1 MENKENITEEV
12 KEEIKVETHAEET
25 SAEEPKEAKK
35 EKKTENKKHKAEVE
49 KLKAELEAEK
59 EKTKAAEDKYL
70 RCAAEYDNFRRRSQK
85 EREGIYSDAKADAVK
100 ELLPMIDNLQRA
112 TGYTEADKV
121 AEGVQMI
128 LKTLPDVL
136 SKLGVEAYGEAGEQF
151 DPNIHN
157 AVMHEDNPE
166 KGENE
171 IVSVF
176 QQGYR
181 LGDKIIRYA
190 MVTVA
195 N

>member
-1 MENKENITEEV
+1 MENKENIAEEV
-12 KEEIKVETHAEET
+12 VEEVAAEET
-25 SAEEPKEAKK
+25 DAEEPKETKK
-35 EKKTENKKHKAEVE
+35 DKKAENKKHKAEIE
-49 KLKAELEAEK
+49 ALKAEVEAEK
-59 EKTKAAEDKYL
+59 AKTKEAEDKYL

-85 EREGIYSDAKADAVK
+85 EREGIYSEAKADAIK

-112 TGYTEADKV
+112 TGYTDADKV
-121 AEGVQMI
+121 AEGVSMI
-128 LKTLPDVL
+128 LGTLPDVL
-136 SKLGVEAYGEAGEQF
+136 SKMGIEAYGEPGEQF

-157 AVMHEDNPE
+157 AIMHEENSE

-171 IVSVF
+171 IVAVY

>member
-1 MENKENITEEV
+1 MENKENIAEEV
-12 KEEIKVETHAEET
+12 VEAFAAEET
-25 SAEEPKEAKK
+25 AAEEPKETKK
-35 EKKTENKKHKAEVE
+35 DKKAENKKHKAEIE
-49 KLKAELEAEK
+49 ALKAEVEAEK
-59 EKTKAAEDKYL
+59 AKTKEAEDKYL
-70 RCAAEYDNFRRRSQK
+70 RCAAEYDNFGRRSQK
-85 EREGIYSDAKADAVK
+85 EREGSYSEAKADAIK

-112 TGYTEADKV
+112 TGYTDADKV
-121 AEGVQMI
+121 AEGVSMI
-128 LKTLPDVL
+128 LGTLPDVL
-136 SKLGVEAYGEAGEQF
+136 SKMGIEAYGEPGEQF

-157 AVMHEDNPE
+157 AIMHEENSE

-171 IVSVF
+171 IVAVY

>member
-1 MENKENITEEV
+1 MENKENIEEV
-12 KEEIKVETHAEET
+12 EDVTSEVSAEEAP
-25 SAEEPKEAKK
+25 AEEPKTVKK
-35 EKKTENKKHKAEVE
+35 DKKAENKKHKAELD
-49 KLKAELEAEK
+49 KLKAELEGEK
-59 EKTKAAEDKYL
+59 AKTATAEDKYL
-70 RCAAEYDNFRRRSQK
+70 RVVAEYDNFRRRSQK

-100 ELLPMIDNLQRA
+100 ELLPLIDNLQRA

-121 AEGVQMI
+121 AEGVSMI
-128 LKTLPDVL
+128 LGTLPDVL
-136 SKLGVEAYGEAGEQF
+136 GKMGIEAYGEPGEQF

-157 AVMHEDNPE
+157 ALMHEENPE
-166 KGENE
+166 LGENV
-171 IVSVF
+171 IVNVF